1 MYNVCAVYFFL
12 FYINF
17 AFVCRPL
24 ILYADKSTD
33 SITFLTLNV
42 YFIFFFF
49 TDSYSSLSND
59 TMPSLSSLYTFKC
72 HCEPTEECTFIDHCE
87 TTSKVRELL
96 YTQNYG
102 FFP

>member
-1 MYNVCAVYFFL
+1 M
-12 FYINF
+12 
-17 AFVCRPL
+17 

-33 SITFLTLNV
+33 SITFLTLT
-42 YFIFFFF
+42 FIFILLI

-96 YTQNYG
+96 YTQNCG